1 MQAHLQVRGVED
13 ITDFSF
19 YFSSG
24 LSAPSNFGKSPKRP
38 INPNIKAANGTKMTV
53 TDPITVVYP
62 YRNELNILIKLKNWR
77 DNDE

>member
-1 MQAHLQVRGVED
+1 ED

-38 INPNIKAANGTKMTV
+38 INPNIKAASRTKMTV
-53 TDPITVVYP
+53 SDAITGVYP
-62 YRNELNILIKLKNWR
+62 YRNELNILMEPQNWR